1 MASAAKIAK
10 ISQSQA
16 YVNGFSLLNLE
27 TGGFSGLVYNEK
39 TKFDM
44 SADIMVEQSSKNNKE
59 YIWVLGERNDV
70 EQLMDKK
77 SKLYKDLPKACKVL
91 EFKNRSEFDWQIQ
104 SQLMSYFSG
113 YFFVSD
119 IREKGANEISVS
131 KSLDEMTEGGYLS
144 IDLEPISKKE
154 FILKEY

>member
-1 MASAAKIAK
+1 M
-10 ISQSQA
+10 
-16 YVNGFSLLNLE
+16 LNLE

-77 SKLYKDLPKACKVL
+77 SKLYKDLPKAYKVL
-91 EFKNRSEFDWQIQ
+91 EIKNRSEFDWQIQ